1 MESRPKKMDNIPNP
15 EYYFASRTDM
25 FMLFKEE
32 DRKLYT
38 DTVPFLPVNWKTY
51 YKPTTKKRKF
61 LAPDE
66 IYVFKSKIG
75 VYMYMKGLGG
85 LYSEEE
91 LERVKNSL
99 SSAVRKQME

>member
-25 FMLFKEE
+25 FMLIKEE

-38 DTVPFLPVNWKTY
+38 DTVPFLPVNCKTY
-51 YKPTTKKRKF
+51 YKPT
-61 LAPDE
+61 
-66 IYVFKSKIG
+66 IKSKIG

>member
-1 MESRPKKMDNIPNP
+1 MKKMDNIPNP
-15 EYYFASRTDM
+15 EYFASRTNM
-25 FMLFKEE
+25 FGLFKEKGRE
-32 DRKLYT
+32 LYT
-38 DTVPFLPVNWKTY
+38 DTDPSLPVNWKTY
-51 YKPTTKKRKF
+51 YNPKTKKHKF